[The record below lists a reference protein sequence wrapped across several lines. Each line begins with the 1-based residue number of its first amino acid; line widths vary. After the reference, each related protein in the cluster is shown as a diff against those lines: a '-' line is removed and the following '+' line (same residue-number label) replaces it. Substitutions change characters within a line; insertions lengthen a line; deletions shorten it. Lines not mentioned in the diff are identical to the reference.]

1 MFERFSCTLLLV
13 LTAITRAVSPG
24 IVHCE
29 LTFVA
34 RQPIELAKA
43 EKQHGA
49 YQRLLEKF
57 GARVISLPAD
67 PHLSDSM
74 FVEDPAIV
82 LDELA
87 IIFPLG
93 TESRRPEAASIA
105 QALAKFRK
113 LAWVE
118 LPGQVEGG
126 DILRIGRRLYAGLSS
141 RTNVEGIRQLASITS
156 PYGYEV
162 ISVAVTGCLH
172 LKSAVTYIGRNTLLA
187 NRAWFD
193 TKPLAGF
200 EWIDV
205 AAEEPHAANALAIG
219 DTVIFPASFPRTRDC
234 LEARGFPVTPID
246 ISELQKAESGLTC
259 SSLLFDVPQT

>member
-1 MFERFSCTLLLV
+1 M

-34 RQPIELAKA
+34 RQHIDLAKA
-43 EKQHGA
+43 EQQHAA
-49 YQRLLEKF
+49 YQRLLENF
-57 GARVISLPAD
+57 GARVISLPAE
-67 PHLSDSM
+67 PQLPDSM

-93 TESRRPEAASIA
+93 TESRRPEAASIS
-105 QALAKFRK
+105 QALAKFRTI
-113 LAWVE
+113 AHVE

-126 DILRIGRRLYAGLSS
+126 DILRIGRRLFAGLSR
-141 RTNVEGIRQLASITS
+141 RTNLEGIQQLASITS
-156 PYGYEV
+156 PHGYEV

-193 TKPLAGF
+193 TEPLAGF

-205 AAEEPHAANALAIG
+205 APDESHAANALALG
-219 DTVIFPASFPRTRDC
+219 DTVIFPASFPRTRDR
-234 LEARGFPVTPID
+234 LEARGFHVTPID

-259 SSLLFDVPQT
+259 SSLLFDAAQT